1 MPYSQHSI
9 LQQFI
14 HISIVFFF
22 TLSYCIK
29 HCGKHQGTL
38 SFEDVV
44 CEGGSAVMVK
54 TEADSSNVTDSLHH
68 VQPTTGMFDYSEIRP
83 CHVL

>member
-1 MPYSQHSI
+1 
-9 LQQFI
+9 
-14 HISIVFFF
+14 
-22 TLSYCIK
+22 
-29 HCGKHQGTL
+29 L

-44 CEGGSAVMVK
+44 YVGGSSVMVK
-54 TEADSSNVTDSLHH
+54 TEADSSNVTDSPHHH